1 MCEPNEKFNK
11 MIENTRRYQIDVTE
25 LKNTLTENYIRAVQ
39 QQTRSSKER
48 VSKCEVR
55 AVELI
60 QSEPERK
67 LS

>member
-1 MCEPNEKFNK
+1 MCEPNMFNK

-25 LKNTLTENYIRAVQ
+25 LKNTLTENCIRAVQ

-48 VSKCEVR
+48 VSNVEVR

-60 QSEPERK
+60 QSEP
-67 LS
+67 